1 MERPTES
8 SAAGVDLEFDRSSP
22 EISGIPA
29 RRKSLVH
36 TPGIATR
43 TPKPERHRRTWNSW
57 KAPPIKP
64 GDEHKWQAP
73 QKGPSPLDRFV
84 ALDLAD
90 TGLTPGESDYA
101 PSLLGYKPGTLM
113 IVNGAPSPAAST
125 VEVSRIVQAH
135 EKIDYFSSAGPNPS
149 PLAESSVTIHSKPR
163 SMSAV
168 GVREMQQRRTSDPAA
183 EEKIPI
189 TYIKPDVKPK
199 KRPQS
204 IAVSTRR
211 SSQSADTLAR
221 DYQAYIPY
229 SPFGTQRSFYNDW
242 QDQEVSTDE
251 LFLEDLTPSPE
262 SEELVELSATITHVV
277 EFSPPSTASST
288 DAIET
293 PKNQTFRPS
302 PKSLR
307 TSDSGYSSISSSGG
321 SVNAATNEQQQHP
334 RSLRVAIP
342 PHAILSASRR
352 PTVADLAERFEQ
364 SLLATAPRPAHGRT
378 LSLDIPRGMAELPS
392 MDLVAAPSTP
402 QSTTTGKPERRQTR
416 RLQKRRPSQAQVPV
430 VQSDE
435 PSRGVV
441 PEVPEDVRAKFTRR
455 MSATPGMECLTRT
468 YPSKDHTNSAES
480 RTSLSTIG
488 PILSPTQLEPDHVP
502 ARPSRGRRMSFFR
515 RKSWVER
522 KDKVKEDE
530 LPSPKVL
537 DLGTIAVS
545 LGASPYDPSMFGSFQ
560 PKEIVE
566 NPTHPHQLGNARSHS
581 RSRSAV
587 SMSSDTAA
595 EYARMRS
602 KDRAVLPEMEGV
614 QMPHH
619 HRKPRRMPKME
630 IGEGARSKR
639 RTQDFHFDQTPPM
652 PTIDHAKYAAPLSAK
667 PRLENAGTHLANQSR
682 QRANSRPQSPL
693 RPDHTRPPS
702 AHRNVDWE
710 HKVDWEKH
718 ALQWSQRRKSIGEH
732 LRPRPVVEAVEN
744 VAPSPAPRGRPMSY
758 TAHELT
764 TLGRYSGGLDYDH
777 EGRGQIG
784 GSAGTRQLHS
794 HTAPKSMHFRQSYGV
809 DLSDVPI
816 FVRRES

>member
-1 MERPTES
+1 M
-8 SAAGVDLEFDRSSP
+8 DLEFDRSSP

-84 ALDLAD
+84 ALDLAEP
-90 TGLTPGESDYA
+90 TTALTPGDLDYA

-125 VEVSRIVQAH
+125 DEVARIVQAH
-135 EKIDYFSSAGPNPS
+135 DYFSRTGPAPS
-149 PLAESSVTIHSKPR
+149 PLAERSEKVQSKPR

-168 GVREMQQRRTSDPAA
+168 GVREMKQIMASDPAA

-189 TYIKPDVKPK
+189 TYVKPDVKPK

-229 SPFGTQRSFYNDW
+229 SPFGNQKTFYNDW

-251 LFLEDLTPSPE
+251 LFLEDLTPSPQ

-277 EFSPPSTASST
+277 EYSPPSTASST
-288 DAIET
+288 DAVET

-302 PKSLR
+302 PKTLR

-321 SVNAATNEQQQHP
+321 SVKAAINEQQQHP

-342 PHAILSASRR
+342 PHARLSASRR

-364 SLLATAPRPAHGRT
+364 SLLPTAPRSAHGRT

-392 MDLVAAPSTP
+392 VDLVVVPSTL

-430 VQSDE
+430 VQSDQ

-441 PEVPEDVRAKFTRR
+441 PEVPEDIRAKFTRR

-468 YPSKDHTNSAES
+468 YPSKDHTNPAES
-480 RTSLSTIG
+480 NTNLSTIG
-488 PILSPTQLEPDHVP
+488 PISSPTQLEPDHVP
-502 ARPSRGRRMSFFR
+502 TRPSHGRRMSFFR
-515 RKSWVER
+515 RKSWVEKKD
-522 KDKVKEDE
+522 KDKVDE

-581 RSRSAV
+581 RSRSAM

-602 KDRAVLPEMEGV
+602 KDRAVLPELEGV
-614 QMPHH
+614 QMPH

-630 IGEGARSKR
+630 IGEGVRSKR
-639 RTQDFHFDQTPPM
+639 RPQDYHLDETPPM

-667 PRLENAGTHLANQSR
+667 PRLENAGTHQANQSR

>member
-1 MERPTES
+1 
-8 SAAGVDLEFDRSSP
+8 
-22 EISGIPA
+22 
-29 RRKSLVH
+29 
-36 TPGIATR
+36 
-43 TPKPERHRRTWNSW
+43 
-57 KAPPIKP
+57 
-64 GDEHKWQAP
+64 
-73 QKGPSPLDRFV
+73 
-84 ALDLAD
+84 
-90 TGLTPGESDYA
+90 
-101 PSLLGYKPGTLM
+101 M

-125 VEVSRIVQAH
+125 DEVARIVQAH
-135 EKIDYFSSAGPNPS
+135 DYFSRTGPAPS
-149 PLAESSVTIHSKPR
+149 PLAERSEKVQSKPR

-168 GVREMQQRRTSDPAA
+168 GVREMKQIMASDPAA

-189 TYIKPDVKPK
+189 TYVKPDVKPK

-229 SPFGTQRSFYNDW
+229 SPFGNQKTFYNDW

-251 LFLEDLTPSPE
+251 LFLEDLTPSPQ

-277 EFSPPSTASST
+277 EYSPPSTASST
-288 DAIET
+288 DAVET

-302 PKSLR
+302 PKTLR

-321 SVNAATNEQQQHP
+321 SVKAAINEQQQHP

-342 PHAILSASRR
+342 PHARLSASRR

-364 SLLATAPRPAHGRT
+364 SLLPTAPRSAHGRT

-392 MDLVAAPSTP
+392 VDLVVVPSTL

-430 VQSDE
+430 VQSDQ

-441 PEVPEDVRAKFTRR
+441 PEVPEDIRAKFTRR

-468 YPSKDHTNSAES
+468 YPSKDHTNPAES
-480 RTSLSTIG
+480 NTNLSTIG
-488 PILSPTQLEPDHVP
+488 PISSPTQLEPDHVP
-502 ARPSRGRRMSFFR
+502 TRPSHGRRMSFFR
-515 RKSWVER
+515 RKSWVEKKD
-522 KDKVKEDE
+522 KDKVDE

-581 RSRSAV
+581 RSRSAM

-602 KDRAVLPEMEGV
+602 KDRAVLPELEGV
-614 QMPHH
+614 QMPH

-630 IGEGARSKR
+630 IGEGVRSKR
-639 RTQDFHFDQTPPM
+639 RPQDFHLDETPPM

-667 PRLENAGTHLANQSR
+667 PRLENAGTHQANQSR